1 MTEMLAAG
9 RARAGRADRGA
20 VKVVMMVMHHHISWL
35 ISQKIQH
42 LVVEPVRRL
51 HQLSD
56 MVLYNRHKLV

>member
-1 MTEMLAAG
+1 MRMRGALLLGTGQLLQD
-9 RARAGRADRGA
+9 ARAAA
-20 VKVVMMVMHHHISWL
+20 VLLKVVMMVMQHHISWL

-56 MVLYNRHKLV
+56 MVP